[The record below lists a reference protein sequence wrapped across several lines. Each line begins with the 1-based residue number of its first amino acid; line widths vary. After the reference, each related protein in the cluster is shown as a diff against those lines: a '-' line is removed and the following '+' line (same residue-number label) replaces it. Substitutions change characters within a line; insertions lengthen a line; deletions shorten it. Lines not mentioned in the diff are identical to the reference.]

1 MKNKLFKTFSDC
13 IIVKGYSRSVIY
25 DLTRKN
31 YEFIPNSLF
40 EILDRGVIDVNSCY
54 ASIKENDYHIL
65 DEYLLF
71 LVDKEYIFE
80 IENYED
86 ALHFPSLDLNFE
98 YPSKISNAIIDY
110 SGDDELLKT
119 ILKSLGNLN
128 CNFIVIRILCIV
140 DLIDLRKLLDYFEG
154 SVIFSIDVIM
164 NYEKTITLKNLQEV
178 IKDYARINVIS
189 VFESPIVLFNNTF
202 VNNGMGNL
210 FFTKSIYDRN
220 LIPKIRDE
228 RNFAVNIKLFTEAIH
243 FNTFYNKKIYISEE
257 GAIKNSPYSTIIFGN
272 VLHDD
277 LSDVIDTGSFKSL
290 WNMKKDYT
298 LICKDCEFRYMCV
311 DSRVP
316 EAKVKSHWSFQHPC
330 GYNPYEMKWN
340 LDA

>member
-257 GAIKNSPYSTIIFGN
+257 GAIKNSPYSTIILGTI
-272 VLHDD
+272 VGQ
-277 LSDVIDTGSFKSL
+277 I
-290 WNMKKDYT
+290 
-298 LICKDCEFRYMCV
+298 
-311 DSRVP
+311 
-316 EAKVKSHWSFQHPC
+316 
-330 GYNPYEMKWN
+330 
-340 LDA
+340 